1 MEERRS
7 GGSVTGFVVGALVA
21 LAFALVIRLLPEF
34 LFLETPWRVAVYLA
48 VAVAA
53 PPTVW
58 FLQGVAR
65 LRRLDERLVFTWA
78 AAGAMTFDGLAIGL
92 IPELYG
98 QTGQA
103 LAWAASALL
112 FAFASLIIAG
122 QLMLGRVVPAQVTT
136 SSAPASSN

>member
-1 MEERRS
+1 MDEQRT

-21 LAFALVIRLLPEF
+21 LTFAIVIRLLPAF
-34 LFLETPWRVAVYLA
+34 LFLETPWRAVVFAICAL
-48 VAVAA
+48 AA

-65 LRRLDERLVFTWA
+65 VRRGDVRLVFTWA
-78 AAGAMTFDGLAIGL
+78 AAGAMTFDGLAIGFV
-92 IPELYG
+92 PELYG

-103 LAWAASALL
+103 LAWVGAALL

-122 QLMLGRVVPAQVTT
+122 QLMLGRVVPARV
-136 SSAPASSN
+136 PAMSG

>member
-7 GGSVTGFVVGALVA
+7 GGWVTGFVVGALVA
-21 LAFALVIRLLPEF
+21 LAFALVIRMVPESV
-34 LFLETPWRVAVYLA
+34 FLETPWRVAVYVA

-58 FLQGVAR
+58 FLQWVAR
-65 LRRLDERLVFTWA
+65 IRHADERLVFTWA
-78 AAGAMTFDGLAIGL
+78 AAGAMTFDGLAIGFV
-92 IPELYG
+92 PELYG

-122 QLMLGRVVPAQVTT
+122 QLMLGRVVPAQVT
-136 SSAPASSN
+136 AQAARGGQA